1 MPRLFPPA
9 TLLILAGLLYIPSA
23 RAFCPQ
29 GQHTIGGPNAGF
41 IACAPI
47 YDPQGNVPGTPEW
60 NARVNGAGQQGN
72 APQAAPPSGPTG
84 YWQRRYSAIAWARDA
99 KGVPSYA
106 YGLDWSSQEEAER
119 EAMAACNEAQLK
131 ECRIGF
137 GFYNGFVAIA
147 RAPNGGLSGGSAAE
161 AHEVKQDV
169 LKRCQQ
175 EYQQPCKLE
184 FLRGIAARWV
194 VPGVPQ

>member
-1 MPRLFPPA
+1 MPRSLSVTAFLVLSLVWSLQAHACPP
-9 TLLILAGLLYIPSA
+9 
-23 RAFCPQ
+23 
-29 GQHTIGGPNAGF
+29 GQYPLGGGNAGWSG
-41 IACAPI
+41 CAPI

-60 NARVNGAGQQGN
+60 NSRVNGAGRQGN
-72 APQAAPPSGPTG
+72 TPQAAPPPGPTG

-99 KGVPSYA
+99 KGAPSYA

-137 GFYNGFVAIA
+137 SFYNGFVAIA

-184 FLRGIAARWV
+184 FLRGIPARWV
-194 VPGVPQ
+194 VPGVN